1 MGLSRGK
8 RFMFLIGMLGVLAS
22 AGNGYAETGPD
33 SVVLDSLAE
42 LYEPVQFNHL
52 MHVDLAEG
60 KCAKCHHHT
69 TGAPPVESR
78 CLECHKGGVDGGVY
92 ACRDCH
98 PLKRFEADYLAAL
111 DQDRQRHH
119 LDKPGL
125 KGALHRNCLGCHL
138 ENGGP
143 AGCQDCHARNAKG
156 DEVFRI
162 DASAQAGAG
171 KAGGH

>member
-1 MGLSRGK
+1 MGLSVMK
-8 RFMFLIGMLGVLAS
+8 RLVLLLGALGLLAG
-22 AGNGYAETGPD
+22 AGSGFCETGPD
-33 SVVLDSLAE
+33 SVVLDGLAE
-42 LYEPVQFNHL
+42 FYDPVQFNHT

-69 TGAPPVESR
+69 TGAAP
-78 CLECHKGGVDGGVY
+78 LEPLCQKCHKGGSDVGVY

-98 PLKRFEADYLAAL
+98 PQKRFEADYLASL
-111 DQDRQRHH
+111 DKDRQRHH

-125 KGALHRNCLGCHL
+125 KGALHRNCLGCHT

-143 AGCQDCHARNAKG
+143 TGCQDCHSRNAKG
-156 DEVFRI
+156 NNLFRTDI
-162 DASAQAGAG
+162 VAPPPGR